1 MNSSAE
7 KYLALTGGVGGAK
20 LVLGLS
26 HVLDTEQLLVV
37 VNTGD
42 DFQHLGLFVSP
53 DIDTLIYTL
62 SGLSNRELG
71 WGRQDESWKFMQA
84 CEELGMETWFRLGD
98 KDLALHLFR
107 TQGLAQGLT
116 LSEVTREL
124 CKRFNINTQIV
135 PMSDDSIKTFV
146 NTTAG
151 TLPFQEYFVKHRC
164 EPEVIELEYKGVE
177 NAQMSS
183 LFEQSLDDPALQAV
197 IICPSNPFLS
207 VQPILSLPNVRKKLK
222 EIKQPVIIVSPIVD
236 GQALKGPTGKIMKEL
251 GFDCDVSGIV
261 DYYADIADG
270 IVIDSK
276 DSTNVEEIESR
287 GIKVHTSNIV
297 MQSLQ
302 DRKDLAK
309 EVIQFSKTLCSKLR

>member
-7 KYLALTGGVGGAK
+7 KYLAISGGVGGAK

-26 HVLDTEQLLVV
+26 HVLDTEQLIVV

-71 WGRQDESWKFMQA
+71 WGRQDEHWNFMQA

-107 TQGLAQGLT
+107 TQCLAQGLT

-135 PMSDDSIKTFV
+135 PMSDDSIRTFV
-146 NTTAG
+146 DTTEG

-164 EPEVIELEYKGVE
+164 EPEVIELEYKGVD

-183 LFEQSLDDPALQAV
+183 SFDQSLDDPALQAV

-222 EIKQPVIIVSPIVD
+222 EIRQPVIIVSPIVE

-270 IVIDSK
+270 IIIDNK
-276 DSTNVEEIESR
+276 DSTYREKIESR
-287 GIKVHTSNIV
+287 GVKVHTSNIV

-309 EVIQFSKTLCSKLR
+309 ETIQFSEMLCAR

>member
-1 MNSSAE
+1 MNNNVK
-7 KYLALTGGVGGAK
+7 KYLALSGGVGGAK
-20 LVLGLS
+20 LALGLS
-26 HVLDTEQLLVV
+26 QVLDTEQLLVV

-42 DFQHLGLFVSP
+42 DFQHLGLSVSP

-62 SGLSNRELG
+62 SGLNNRELG
-71 WGRQDESWKFMQA
+71 WGRQDESWNFMQA

-124 CKRFNINTQIV
+124 CKRFNIKTQIV
-135 PMSDDSIKTFV
+135 PMSDDLVHTFV
-146 NTTAG
+146 NTTIG

-164 EPEVIELEYKGVE
+164 LPEVTGLEYEGIDDAKI
-177 NAQMSS
+177 SS
-183 LFEQSLDDPALQAV
+183 SFDQYLNDPALQAV

-207 VQPILSLPNVRKKLK
+207 VQPILTLPGVRKKLK
-222 EIKQPVIIVSPIVD
+222 EIMQPVIIVSPIVE
-236 GQALKGPTGKIMKEL
+236 GQALKGPTAKLMKEL
-251 GFDCDVSGIV
+251 DFDCDVNGIV

-270 IVIDSK
+270 IVIDIK
-276 DSTNVEEIESR
+276 DSSYIEEIESR
-287 GIKVHTSNIV
+287 GVKVYTSNIV

-309 EVIQFSKTLCSKLR
+309 EVIQFSKTFCAR

>member
-7 KYLALTGGVGGAK
+7 KYLAISGGVGGAK

-26 HVLDTEQLLVV
+26 HVLDTEQLIVV

-71 WGRQDESWKFMQA
+71 WGRQDEHWNFMQA

-107 TQGLAQGLT
+107 TKGLAQDLT

-124 CKRFNINTQIV
+124 CKRFNIKTQII
-135 PMSDDSIKTFV
+135 PMSDDSVKTFV
-146 NTTAG
+146 KTTMG

-164 EPEVIELEYKGVE
+164 LPEVTGLEYEGIDSAK
-177 NAQMSS
+177 MSS
-183 LFEQSLDDPALQAV
+183 LFDQYLDDPALQAV

-207 VQPILSLPNVRKKLK
+207 VLPILSLSNVRKKLK
-222 EIKQPVIIVSPIVD
+222 EIMRPVIIVSPIVE
-236 GQALKGPTGKIMKEL
+236 GQALKGPTAKIMKEL
-251 GFDCDVSGIV
+251 DFDCDVCGVV
-261 DYYADIADG
+261 DFYADIADG
-270 IVIDSK
+270 IVIDIK
-276 DSTNVEEIESR
+276 DSAYVEEIESR
-287 GIKVHTSNIV
+287 GVKVHTSNIV

-302 DRKDLAK
+302 DRKDLAR
-309 EVIQFSKTLCSKLR
+309 EVIRFSKTLCAK